1 MQNTDT
7 YLVNL
12 GVGGLVSLDSELKT
26 CGDCDQRST
35 RHDEAPEHL
44 RSCLIGSHG
53 AEGMSSFRYVPI
65 TSGET
70 KRAQPTA
77 FRSAAAALA
86 ANAANRRASS
96 SAGSGAKRLP
106 DIPSK
111 STSVISNGHQ
121 KQQDITILSDDEDDE
136 DVIPLGEETEQIG
149 PPPGTLQEWSSSGT
163 LHRDESQNNDDLG
176 MDESD
181 DEEAMRK
188 LEDELQSI
196 DSQLSKLKELRR
208 VIQSD
213 HDALRRKT
221 DASKRI
227 TAVSKG
233 DAVQNRQLG
242 REAGVTDYTRS
253 DFEWSKRIR
262 RTAKEVFGIE
272 SFRHSQEAVI
282 NAGFAG
288 RDIVCIM
295 PTGGGKSLTYQ
306 LPAIMASRGTTVVI
320 TPLISLMDDQCF
332 NLRELG
338 VNAEMLN
345 ASTTS
350 EDQRSIMKRLVGNS
364 QAPTT
369 KKGKAKAEPQET
381 ELDEK
386 DLIKLVYVTP
396 ERIDKSKTFINALSK
411 MYDAGL
417 IVRFVID
424 EAHCVSTLGMDYR
437 PSYLAL
443 KRLKAL
449 FPTTPITATTATA
462 PAHVV
467 ADMIKTLT
475 LPSRTS
481 PGDAAQPN
489 TTVKFTSPLFRPN
502 LRFSVVPK
510 PPSAA
515 AQAQAIVDMILTSH
529 SNHIGIVYCLS
540 RNDTENVTKALHE
553 LSKGQIRAA
562 IYHAGLDDGEK
573 LRIYD
578 RWRKGKI
585 KIVVATS
592 ASFGLGID
600 NPSVRF
606 VIHHSPPKSMSSLSQ
621 EAGRAGRD
629 GNLADCILF
638 WRAADASR
646 LSTLIVDEFRSGGK
660 ERLYEMIQYAE
671 DVKTCRKLAFAK
683 SFDGGAQASNKTAA
697 RFDEGPDADR
707 PCGNCDNCLRDP
719 STVESVDV
727 SLEAYR
733 ALRIMSAADA
743 ASGTLTL
750 TQACDLVRG
759 LGKGAI
765 TTTSNDSRGK
775 VNKGKANIDVDSVAG
790 GKVSLNKDQ
799 TEQLLVRLMIEGYLS
814 EHFHTTGYTTTSY
827 LRPRPLAMRFTRF
840 KPEQIAQS
848 HGEDLHISIVL
859 QVRKDGKDRASS
871 NKSGKRKQ
879 GPSSTA
885 AAKKKLK
892 KSGIEMIELDD
903 DEDDD
908 EGEGEEE
915 AYHDEE
921 DEYSKLEPAADYSQ
935 NEPDDDELEA
945 ATDADGWEIWS
956 AAS

>member
-1 MQNTDT
+1 
-7 YLVNL
+7 
-12 GVGGLVSLDSELKT
+12 
-26 CGDCDQRST
+26 
-35 RHDEAPEHL
+35 
-44 RSCLIGSHG
+44 
-53 AEGMSSFRYVPI
+53 MSNFRYAPAPSVD
-65 TSGET
+65 TQ
-70 KRAQPTA
+70 RARPTTT
-77 FRSAAAALA
+77 FRSAAAVLA
-86 ANAANRRASS
+86 AEAANRRASGS
-96 SAGSGAKRLP
+96 SSNAAKRLRDLP
-106 DIPSK
+106 PT
-111 STSVISNGHQ
+111 STSAAQNGHR
-121 KQQDITILSDDEDDE
+121 KQQAITILSDDDD
-136 DVIPLGEETEQIG
+136 
-149 PPPGTLQEWSSSGT
+149 
-163 LHRDESQNNDDLG
+163 
-176 MDESD
+176 D
-181 DEEAMRK
+181 DEEDTLDEEMEEIGAPPRALLDPSSIGVVQGHPIGNDQDDGDEEEAIKK
-188 LEDELQSI
+188 LEDELESI

-208 VIQSD
+208 VIQRD
-213 HDALRRKT
+213 HDALRRKL
-221 DASKRI
+221 DAKNTQISSYSNGE
-227 TAVSKG
+227 TL
-233 DAVQNRQLG
+233 QNRQLG
-242 REAGVTDYTRS
+242 REAGVTDYTHS
-253 DFEWSKRIR
+253 DFEWSKQVRA
-262 RTAKEVFGIE
+262 TARQVFGIE

-338 VNAEMLN
+338 VSAEMLN

-350 EDQRSIMKRLVGNS
+350 EDQRWIMKRLVGNS
-364 QAPTT
+364 QAASTN
-369 KKGKAKAEPQET
+369 KKGKAKAELQDS
-381 ELDEK
+381 ELEEK

-396 ERIDKSKTFINALSK
+396 ERIDKSKTFVNTLSK

-424 EAHCVSTLGMDYR
+424 EAHCVSTMGMDYR

-481 PGDAAQPN
+481 PGNAAQPN
-489 TTVKFTSPLFRPN
+489 TTVMFTSPLFRPN

-515 AQAQAIVDMILTSH
+515 AQTQAIVDEILTSH
-529 SNHIGIVYCLS
+529 SNDIGIVYCLS

-573 LRIYD
+573 LRVYD
-578 RWRKGKI
+578 RWRKGQI
-585 KIVVATS
+585 KVVVATS

-629 GNLADCILF
+629 GNSADCILF

-671 DVKTCRKLAFAK
+671 DLKTCRKLAFAK

-765 TTTSNDSRGK
+765 TTTSNDTRGK
-775 VNKGKANIDVDSVAG
+775 VNKGKTNIDVDSVAG
-790 GKVSLNKDQ
+790 GKVGLNKDQ

-827 LRPRPLAMRFTRF
+827 LRPRPLATRFTRF
-840 KPEQIAQS
+840 TPQQISQS
-848 HGEDLHISIVL
+848 QGEDLPISIVL
-859 QVRKDGKDRASS
+859 DVRKDGKKGTLTS
-871 NKSGKRKQ
+871 KGGKRKS

-885 AAKKKLK
+885 AAKKLK
-892 KSGIEMIELDD
+892 KSGIETIELEDD
-903 DEDDD
+903 DED
-908 EGEGEEE
+908 EEGEEG
-915 AYHDEE
+915 D
-921 DEYSKLEPAADYSQ
+921 DDDDDDPKLEPAVGYSREQ
-935 NEPDDDELEA
+935 PDDDELEA
-945 ATDADGWEIWS
+945 ATDADGWQVWS
-956 AAS
+956 SAS